1 MRAMARRVLVRH
13 INAGGAADPVCAS
26 PSGEPITTAQM
37 IERLDAGED
46 VSDFLDSLTGAA
58 LRLMRA
64 GLRNK
69 EEVRK

>member
-1 MRAMARRVLVRH
+1 VRH
-13 INAGGAADPVCAS
+13 IEAGGAADPVCAG
-26 PSGEPITTAQM
+26 PSGEPITTVQM

-46 VSDFLDSLTGAA
+46 VSAFLDSLTGAA

-64 GLRNK
+64 ELRNK